1 MNPIR
6 KKFLKKTAKIYCTCF
21 LLAEIWQINSGA
33 TNFSQLKTTPPEFSR
48 WKWLDGHKSFFPC
61 PSFFKMRSCI
71 GNTLG
76 VELYE
81 FGYVQ
86 CIQVDVGDSKRQA
99 ACSQDPSFRSRLLK
113 TPKSWHGPLW
123 RMVEKRSSL
132 LDIDDINW
140 WGAFCLLRALLILE
154 LHLSVGEDV
163 PIVGCNHQLL
173 LYQLDIENAHVNGH
187 YPFWKPS
194 PLPFQASSPPFWHVK
209 RHLSDSPTT
218 APSPCLFIWWSSNI
232 IHYPPSSSTIIHALW
247 AISFSTRLAAP
258 LDTARLHASPPSTVD
273 HKHPHWPRAKTSVDD
288 ARYHSG
294 LYSGL

>member
-1 MNPIR
+1 MR
-6 KKFLKKTAKIYCTCF
+6 KKFLKKTAKIYWTCF

-33 TNFSQLKTTPPEFSR
+33 TNFSQLKTTPPDFSR
-48 WKWLDGHKSFFPC
+48 WKWLDGQKSFFPC

-86 CIQVDVGDSKRQA
+86 CIQLDVGDSKRQA
-99 ACSQDPSFRSRLLK
+99 ARSQDPSFRSRLLK

-123 RMVEKRSSL
+123 
-132 LDIDDINW
+132 

-154 LHLSVGEDV
+154 LLSVGEDV

-194 PLPFQASSPPFWHVK
+194 PLPFQTSSPPFWHVK

-218 APSPCLFIWWSSNI
+218 APSPCLFIWSSNI
-232 IHYPPSSSTIIHALW
+232 IHYPPSSTIIHALW

-273 HKHPHWPRAKTSVDD
+273 HKHPHWPRAKTSVD
-288 ARYHSG
+288 ARDHSG
-294 LYSGL
+294 LCSGL